1 MIVNEL
7 VDEKR
12 ISREEEVVF
21 KINFEKAYDHVD
33 YDFLDHVLERKRFS
47 SRWRFWMRECL
58 SLMMFAIL
66 VNGNAKRWVKACK
79 SLRQGDP
86 LSFFLFT
93 LVADVL
99 SKSIVRTEKRG
110 LFERFVVGRNKTRVS
125 HLQFVDDTIFFLEHS
140 LKRCILSS

>member
-66 VNGNAKRWVKACK
+66 VNGNAKGWVKACK

-125 HLQFVDDTIFFLEHS
+125 HLQFVDDTIFFLEHP
-140 LKRCILSS
+140 LKRFILSS